1 MRDATL
7 DDALA
12 ELLAADGLAAKQS
25 ILARHAQLLVT
36 AAADARLSD
45 REQDGSVAAD
55 GPEIHR
61 ALIAQCREQG
71 VDAGVGAFALLLV
84 NLWLDQPTLEAKA
97 ALLAVWSD
105 PLLSGPVQDALVSAA
120 ESADDPDQA
129 AGLHWHVRLAEHC
142 RDQGLAAG
150 LAAHRT
156 LDGDQPGESAANAT
170 APIDP
175 ASLLAELETLAA
187 ENRPEGWSR
196 MTMILETLLAHLP
209 RSGSSELDEV
219 RAALGSQLA
228 AILSERMQAGLFATA
243 SAASAAQ
250 RRAHALYDEA
260 LAILRRH
267 ERWVE
272 VAATAQNQAILLR
285 SQFKAGDEAA
295 AGRAHALYDEA
306 LAIRRRDERWVEVA
320 ATAQN
325 QANLLASQFEAGD
338 AAAAGRAHALYDEAL
353 AIQRRDKRWVEVAT
367 TAQNQANLLQ
377 RQFDAGDAAAAGR
390 AHALYDEALAILRR
404 HERWVEVATTAQ
416 NQASLLTSQ
425 FEAGDAAATGRAHAL
440 YDEALAIRRRHK
452 RWVEV
457 ATTAQNQASLLRS
470 QFEAGDAAAAGHAH
484 ALYGEALAILRRHE
498 RWVEVAGTA
507 QNQANL
513 LTSQFEA
520 GDAAAAGRAHALFD
534 EALAWLPFDAVP
546 IRNLTA
552 RRNRLRLLEAERD
565 HRRVVDLASVLLAD
579 VRLRLPGIA
588 APRNRRRLLQEI
600 DGLGQRAANS
610 ALALG
615 EIEQGLAL
623 MEAGR
628 TVELGHRLRDA
639 EALLTADQRALLDD
653 ARADLDAVGA
663 VFAQSLHAL
672 GEPRGPSGADPH
684 RAVTQAEALLN
695 ERAAAFAAL
704 RTRLGLN
711 LDQPPPDAVALRAAL
726 GPNTVLAAPWFA
738 ETGGG
743 LLLLAPGRDG
753 WQRVDRPDM
762 TRDALQTLLEAW
774 FARYHHFHQSDAG
787 AAGVAT
793 SAVDEGRQALWRL
806 LMGPLHQAMA
816 ALGLLPARGAAMA
829 TEIVL
834 CPPPALSVLPLAAAT
849 DPETGRAFLDDY
861 ALRVAPSLQAC
872 LTAAERAARPS
883 PRTLVAVTNPQDD
896 LGVHA
901 NPALAFFEDAARID
915 LTGYHGDPQR
925 AAATADRL
933 RATVSARRPGCFSF
947 YGHGGWDPA
956 DPDNSALYLAAPL
969 DVDGAIP
976 QEDTNRGDRRTIGEP
991 FGAAALQGLDLGACR
1006 IAVLAG
1012 CETGMIDLA
1021 RNPDEHLGL
1030 PAALLQAG
1038 AAAVLATLW
1047 PVEPESTYAVVT
1059 QTLRAVLNDES
1070 SPAQALRRAQMRL
1083 RDDPGAVDPTGA
1095 HLGPKPVRSDSGNNP
1110 CPRPSPLW
1118 AAFTLVGA

>member
-45 REQDGSVAAD
+45 REQDGSATAD
-55 GPEIHR
+55 GPEIHQ

-84 NLWLDQPTLEAKA
+84 NLWLELPTLEAKA

-129 AGLHWHVRLAEHC
+129 AGLHWHVRLAERC

-150 LAAHRT
+150 LAAHRAV
-156 LDGDQPGESAANAT
+156 DGDQPGESAANAT
-170 APIDP
+170 ALIDP
-175 ASLLAELETLAA
+175 AALLAELETLAA
-187 ENRPEGWSR
+187 ENRPEDWSR

-228 AILSERMQAGLFATA
+228 AILSQRMEAGLFATA

-260 LAILRRH
+260 LAIRRHERWVEVAGTAQNQANLLLSQFEAGDAAAAGRAHALFDEALAIRRRH

-272 VAATAQNQAILLR
+272 VAATAQNQA
-285 SQFKAGDEAA
+285 
-295 AGRAHALYDEA
+295 
-306 LAIRRRDERWVEVA
+306 
-320 ATAQN
+320 
-325 QANLLASQFEAGD
+325 NLLQSQFEAGD

-353 AIQRRDKRWVEVAT
+353 AIRRRHERWVEVAT
-367 TAQNQANLLQ
+367 TAQNQANLLLS
-377 RQFDAGDAAAAGR
+377 QFKAGDAAAAGR

-404 HERWVEVATTAQ
+404 HERWVEVAGTAQ
-416 NQASLLTSQ
+416 NQAILLQRQ
-425 FEAGDAAATGRAHAL
+425 FEAGDAAAAGRAHPLYDEALAILRRHERWVEVATTAQNQANLLASQFDAGNAAAAGRAHAL
-440 YDEALAIRRRHK
+440 YDEALAIRRRHE
-452 RWVEV
+452 RWIDV
-457 ATTAQNQASLLRS
+457 ATTAQNQA
-470 QFEAGDAAAAGHAH
+470 
-484 ALYGEALAILRRHE
+484 
-498 RWVEVAGTA
+498 T
-507 QNQANL
+507 L

-520 GDAAAAGRAHALFD
+520 GDAAAAGRAHALYDEALAILRRHERWIDVATTAQNQATLLTSQFEAGDAAAAGRAHPLYD

-546 IRNLTA
+546 IHNLTV

-565 HRRVVDLASVLLAD
+565 HRRVVDLASALLAD
-579 VRLRLPGIA
+579 VRRRLPGIA
-588 APRNRRRLLQEI
+588 APRSRRRLLQEI
-600 DGLGQRAANS
+600 AGLGQRAANS

-628 TVELGHRLRDA
+628 TVELGNRLRDA
-639 EALLTADQRALLDD
+639 EAILTADQRALLDD

-672 GEPRGPSGADPH
+672 GEPRGPGGPDPH

-704 RTRLGLN
+704 RTRLGLD
-711 LDQPPPDAVALRAAL
+711 LDRPPPDAVALRAAL
-726 GPNTVLAAPWFA
+726 GPDTVLAVPWFA

-762 TRDALQTLLEAW
+762 TRSALQTLLGAW
-774 FARYHHFHQSDAG
+774 FARYHLFHRDDAG

-793 SAVDEGRQALWRL
+793 AAVDEGRQALWRL
-806 LMGPLHQAMA
+806 LMGPLHQTMA
-816 ALGLLPARGAAMA
+816 ALGRPPARGAAMA
-829 TEIVL
+829 AEIVL

-896 LGVHA
+896 LRVRA
-901 NPALAFFEDAARID
+901 NPALAFFEDSARID

-925 AAATADRL
+925 AAATAETL
-933 RATVSARRPGCFSF
+933 RATVSARRP
-947 YGHGGWDPA
+947 DA
-956 DPDNSALYLAAPL
+956 SAFTAMAAGTRP
-969 DVDGAIP
+969 IP
-976 QEDTNRGDRRTIGEP
+976 TTAPSISPPPSTRTAPSRRRT
-991 FGAAALQGLDLGACR
+991 
-1006 IAVLAG
+1006 
-1012 CETGMIDLA
+1012 
-1021 RNPDEHLGL
+1021 
-1030 PAALLQAG
+1030 
-1038 AAAVLATLW
+1038 
-1047 PVEPESTYAVVT
+1047 
-1059 QTLRAVLNDES
+1059 
-1070 SPAQALRRAQMRL
+1070 
-1083 RDDPGAVDPTGA
+1083 
-1095 HLGPKPVRSDSGNNP
+1095 
-1110 CPRPSPLW
+1110 
-1118 AAFTLVGA
+1118 